1 MTEQTIIYEGELSR
15 TDLEPSDAF
24 AGLVSRVGRRA
35 GVGTLGLGAI
45 EQLVRERASNN
56 HQPPTPVGEQAVPGS
71 SAAAG

>member
-1 MTEQTIIYEGELSR
+1 MTEPTIIYEGELSP

-45 EQLVRERASNN
+45 KQLVRERADNN
-56 HQPPTPVGEQAVPGS
+56 PKPPTPVDEQAVPGGS
-71 SAAAG
+71 VAAG